1 MMTAHIAFSRL
12 TPQAK
17 AKVMELLAIEINPV
31 AVTRKSKNFVNA
43 SHWADDLRPFPEFD
57 SFRPLHFI
65 DKPFPIERP
74 NLPALDPQN
83 VVKALQD
90 NIEILKNSTDKNAQ
104 AQALRFVIH
113 FVGDIHQPLHC
124 TARVSTAHP
133 DGDQGGNLFKIKIV
147 GPNGKLQLH

>member
-1 MMTAHIAFSRL
+1 MTAHIAFSRL

-74 NLPALDPQN
+74 NLPAIDPQN
-83 VVKALQD
+83 VVKALQAT
-90 NIEILKNSTDKNAQ
+90 S
-104 AQALRFVIH
+104 RF
-113 FVGDIHQPLHC
+113 
-124 TARVSTAHP
+124 
-133 DGDQGGNLFKIKIV
+133 
-147 GPNGKLQLH
+147 